1 MLEIRH
7 LEKIFAGHCALSIE
21 TLDVDAGEIVAVV
34 GPTGCGKTLFINI
47 LAGAVPASG
56 GSMLLD
62 GQSIHR
68 RASGVSL
75 PVEARLPLGVLFAD
89 DLLYERHTVRGNLE
103 FSCRWSRLPL
113 SSAGDMLKQVGLS
126 DQAQQA
132 VARLSPP
139 AKRRL
144 AFARALLGHPRL
156 LLMDQ
161 PTLRADSETQ
171 AVFARLLQE
180 AAADGSLV
188 LFTEEDLTW
197 AGSWCSRAIELQD
210 GHVAERLVMSG
221 SPDMPGSVP
230 EKLAPFRV
238 PARREDRIMLYDPA
252 EILYATSRDG
262 KTYLRTAREEA
273 LTNLT
278 LQELEARLGGRGFFK
293 AHRAYLV
300 NLQHVT
306 AVIQYTRNSYSLQ
319 LDDGGQADIPLSK
332 QSERA
337 LHDLLGY

>member
-1 MLEIRH
+1 M
-7 LEKIFAGHCALSIE
+7 EKIFAGHCALSIE

-62 GQSIHR
+62 GQWIHR

-75 PVEARLPLGVLFAD
+75 PLESRLQLGVLFAD

-113 SSAGDMLKQVGLS
+113 SFAGDMLKQVGLS

-144 AFARALLGHPRL
+144 AFARALLATHGCYSWINR
-156 LLMDQ
+156 
-161 PTLRADSETQ
+161 RCADPETQ

-180 AAADGSLV
+180 AAANGSLV

-238 PARREDRIMLYDPA
+238 PARREDRVMLYDPA

-273 LTNLT
+273 LNDLPY
-278 LQELEARLGGRGFFK
+278 RSWK
-293 AHRAYLV
+293 PDLV
-300 NLQHVT
+300 D
-306 AVIQYTRNSYSLQ
+306 AAS
-319 LDDGGQADIPLSK
+319 SK
-332 QSERA
+332 RIGPIWSTCNMSRR
-337 LHDLLGY
+337 